1 MFRDS
6 NRTTL
11 GYGTRFAEAFTVW
24 IVVAAM
30 ALPIAAGV
38 VDSSGRDDTHFGAVP
53 AGAVALSADS
63 YLIRDPA
70 QMTLA
75 QRICHPDTGGVES
88 ISPVPDLDGQLYVE
102 CTADQTWNDKREGS
116 PNFANA
122 MGRVILS
129 PLVWA
134 IGAGTLLLFAFLNMG
149 PPTRRKRQL
158 KREER
163 RRARAEKKALRVEA
177 EDRRLALAAAWAA
190 NEIDDETF
198 DKKLSELMPYIDEH
212 KRPR

>member
-1 MFRDS
+1 MFRSFGRDRLS
-6 NRTTL
+6 
-11 GYGTRFAEAFTVW
+11 YGTRFAEAFTVW
-24 IVVAAM
+24 IMVATM
-30 ALPIAAGV
+30 VFFIAAGV

-53 AGAVALSADS
+53 SGAVALSADS

-70 QMTLA
+70 KMTLA
-75 QRICHPDTGGVES
+75 QQICHPDTGGVES
-88 ISPVPDLDGQLYVE
+88 VSPVPDLDGQLYVE
-102 CTADQTWNDKREGS
+102 CVSDQTWNDKRDGS

-122 MGRVILS
+122 MGQVILS
-129 PLVWA
+129 PLAWA
-134 IGAGTLLLFAFLNMG
+134 IGAGMLLFFAFLNVG
-149 PPTRRKRQL
+149 PPTRHKRKR

-163 RRARAEKKALRVEA
+163 KQARAAKKALKVEA